1 VFISFWKLLY
11 LKHMTVSAVVLLWWN
26 QQWIMPPPLFV
37 GSLSSMVSFCLL
49 TLDSCRSSCSSVMCL
64 LLHCASPL
72 HVILYHLLVLP
83 AAAIFLYFFGFLA
96 AYDIFVVTS
105 VATSLVRVLTVLPR
119 GDVRVTALTS
129 PRWKDGC
136 YLLLIVSVQNALSI
150 GGNWHLAIL
159 KVNAIYEASEQH
171 QLIIVVLLCSCT
183 C

>member
-1 VFISFWKLLY
+1 MQDTAVQLLPTMLSFHCCHFCVHFF
-11 LKHMTVSAVVLLWWN
+11 LKVAVSQTHDGLCCCPPLMKTTVNHA
-26 QQWIMPPPLFV
+26 PPLFV

-49 TLDSCRSSCSSVMCL
+49 TLDSCRASCSSVMCL

-72 HVILYHLLVLP
+72 HVLLYHLLVLP

-129 PRWKDGC
+129 PR
-136 YLLLIVSVQNALSI
+136 
-150 GGNWHLAIL
+150 
-159 KVNAIYEASEQH
+159 
-171 QLIIVVLLCSCT
+171 
-183 C
+183 